1 MKTADGTGF
10 TKDYPGKYTLRL
22 RYLIDENDPSAYSS
36 ITGRIGVDGDY
47 PSTGS
52 GRSVVKGSWHSYTQS
67 FEIKD
72 DGTISYGK
80 TTTAFT
86 KPITR
91 FDLVNSYSQTASDV
105 LYYIDDIT
113 MTYDPSRYVTLNY
126 VDSNGKIIKSVDTL
140 HYDNLGAKL
149 VTAADLGLNNGVKF
163 FTGVVTGL
171 DGDQQKSEMFVVKP
185 YVKIDGVYYY
195 GSALEA
201 SYNEVYEAFNK

>member
-1 MKTADGTGF
+1 MSF
-10 TKDYPGKYTLRL
+10 GKSKSAL
-22 RYLIDENDPSAYSS
+22 LIESCSFAISKSS
-36 ITGRIGVDGDY
+36 
-47 PSTGS
+47 
-52 GRSVVKGSWHSYTQS
+52 
-67 FEIKD
+67 
-72 DGTISYGK
+72 
-80 TTTAFT
+80 
-86 KPITR
+86 
-91 FDLVNSYSQTASDV
+91 
-105 LYYIDDIT
+105 
-113 MTYDPSRYVTLNY
+113 SRYVTLNY